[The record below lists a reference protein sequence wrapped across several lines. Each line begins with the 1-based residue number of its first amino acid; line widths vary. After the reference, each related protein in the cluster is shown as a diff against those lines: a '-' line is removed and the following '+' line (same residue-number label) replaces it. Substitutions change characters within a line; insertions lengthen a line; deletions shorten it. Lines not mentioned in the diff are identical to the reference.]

1 MKLDVSEQKEN
12 KLLKRKEITAYLE
25 HEGTTP
31 KIEDVRQAL
40 VEKLGVNPELLVVL
54 KVAQEAGKKVARVF
68 ARVYSNKEDMARIE
82 PNYILVRNKLAEKKP
97 KKEKKKKGK
106 PAAAEAPKK

>member
-1 MKLDVSEQKEN
+1 MRLEVLEQKEN
-12 KLLKRKEITAYLE
+12 KLLKRKDITALIE
-25 HEGTTP
+25 HDGATP

-54 KVAQEAGKKVARVF
+54 KVAQETGRKSAEVF
-68 ARVYSNKEDMARIE
+68 ARVYSNKEDMIKIE

-106 PAAAEAPKK
+106 AAEASKK

>member
-1 MKLDVSEQKEN
+1 MEVEVSEQKEN
-12 KLLKRKEITAYLE
+12 KLLKRKEITAHVE
-25 HEGTTP
+25 HGGATP

-40 VEKLGVNPELLVVL
+40 VEKLGVKPELLVVL
-54 KVAQEAGKKVARVF
+54 KVAQEAGKKRVNVSARL
-68 ARVYSNKEDMARIE
+68 YSKNEDMVRTE

-106 PAAAEAPKK
+106 PAEAPKK